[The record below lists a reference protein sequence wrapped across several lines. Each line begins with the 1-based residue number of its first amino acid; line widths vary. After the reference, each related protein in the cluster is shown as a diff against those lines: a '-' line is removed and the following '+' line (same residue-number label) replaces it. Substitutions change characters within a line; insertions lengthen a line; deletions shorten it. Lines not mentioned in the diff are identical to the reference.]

1 MAYSWEQLFER
12 SGDLRP
18 SKRFRNQKY
27 FLGIA
32 GTEARVSLLRRV
44 TDDDD
49 GKSGVIRVITHGV
62 EERLAH
68 IVDGTIEH
76 EGIGAL
82 LNDELINGGGI
93 AGGENVVAAVAQR
106 KRQQLGDFRRVVDE
120 QDAPQ
125 AAASSCL
132 RRAPGPGPTP
142 GRRPCSR
149 RGDRFRTS
157 RPRPPACAS
166 RRCIPRNCCARGSAL
181 HSCASCW

>member
-18 SKRFRNQKY
+18 SKRFRDQKY

-49 GKSGVIRVITHGV
+49 GKFGVIRVITHGV

-82 LNDELINGGGI
+82 LNDQLIDSGGI

-106 KRQQLGDFRRVVDE
+106 KRQQFGDFRRIVDE
-120 QDAPQ
+120 QDAPHPYATSCRSRQQ
-125 AAASSCL
+125 AAAASCR
-132 RRAPGPGPTP
+132 RRAPGPGPKP
-142 GRRPCSR
+142 GLRPCSR
-149 RGDRFRTS
+149 RGGRSRSS
-157 RPRPPACAS
+157 RPR
-166 RRCIPRNCCARGSAL
+166 
-181 HSCASCW
+181 